1 MRSKHTKKIILI
13 KLFYSVKCDSGIKYR
28 YPIMIMLF
36 FLQHPACDLFIN
48 FCSQLN
54 EQIITIAIEYL
65 SLVGATSHNL
75 NRRLTLKKIKKKA
88 PLIPISNNLL
98 DMRCRMNIQYTNIEM
113 IDMLKKIRNRKSG
126 GHVMRSNIKA
136 NQSIAYW
143 ANNSGTKSL
152 RKKHLTTSLN
162 YDGILANIKKK

>member
-36 FLQHPACDLFIN
+36 FLQHPAYNLFII

-65 SLVGATSHNL
+65 TLAGATFRSHNL
-75 NRRLTLKKIKKKA
+75 NRRLTRSKIKKKS

-136 NQSIAYW
+136 NQSIAY
-143 ANNSGTKSL
+143 
-152 RKKHLTTSLN
+152 
-162 YDGILANIKKK
+162 